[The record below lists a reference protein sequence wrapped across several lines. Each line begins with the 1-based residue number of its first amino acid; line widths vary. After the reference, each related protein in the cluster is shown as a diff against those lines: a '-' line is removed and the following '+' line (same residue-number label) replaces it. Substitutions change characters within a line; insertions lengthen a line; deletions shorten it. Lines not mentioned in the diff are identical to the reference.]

1 MNKLLNNKYINKI
14 LKSEKWILFVLYTMS
29 HFGLVFLLNAKF
41 WDDWTL
47 WNTEIEVIRSQF
59 KQNGIILAGELH
71 VFLRPF
77 SPWIYKILT
86 FILWFFSG
94 MLLYKIARNSSLIK
108 NKQHAFYLSLLFLIT
123 PYFSARVSIINFPYL
138 VCLFLFLLAWSIS
151 NKHKTLSLILFF
163 LSFNTQSLLMFYALP
178 FVDNFH
184 KFYNVNKFKGVL
196 KWSIN
201 NSLFIILP
209 FVFFA
214 IKNIYFPPNGAYED
228 YNQIFSIK
236 TLFYNLPKLMV
247 DYCYLTINVLLFL
260 IISIISWVF
269 IKNRE
274 AESNNN
280 LYYLILGFISLFLG
294 AFPYMI
300 VGHIPTF
307 DDWNSRHQLL
317 LPIGLSLLLLGVT
330 GFLKLTFKFNLML
343 IVVPLFITLNIQ
355 SYVAYFDDWQKQK
368 RIIEK
373 IKYEHPEIANINLLL
388 IDDHTLNAKNR
399 QLRFYEWN
407 GILKLANGHSK
418 VFAININEYQSFL
431 NGDYNRFID
440 NKDYNSEGF
449 KNNSNIIIK
458 TLEIRKQGKYY
469 NTVLKDFTNDSIK

>member
-1 MNKLLNNKYINKI
+1 
-14 LKSEKWILFVLYTMS
+14 V
-29 HFGLVFLLNAKF
+29 
-41 WDDWTL
+41 
-47 WNTEIEVIRSQF
+47 
-59 KQNGIILAGELH
+59 
-71 VFLRPF
+71 
-77 SPWIYKILT
+77 
-86 FILWFFSG
+86 
-94 MLLYKIARNSSLIK
+94 
-108 NKQHAFYLSLLFLIT
+108 
-123 PYFSARVSIINFPYL
+123 
-138 VCLFLFLLAWSIS
+138 
-151 NKHKTLSLILFF
+151 
-163 LSFNTQSLLMFYALP
+163 
-178 FVDNFH
+178 
-184 KFYNVNKFKGVL
+184 

-201 NSLFIILP
+201 NFLFIALP

-247 DYCYLTINVLLFL
+247 DYSYLTVNVLLFL

-269 IKNRE
+269 IKKRE
-274 AESNNN
+274 VESNNN
-280 LYYLILGFISLFLG
+280 RYYILLGFISLILG

-317 LPIGLSLLLLGVT
+317 LPIGLSLSLLGVT
-330 GFLKLTFKFNLML
+330 GFLKWKFKFNLML
-343 IVVPLFITLNIQ
+343 IIVPLFITLNIQ

-388 IDDHTLNAKNR
+388 IDDHTSNAKNR

-407 GILKLANGHSK
+407 GIVKLANGHSK
-418 VFAININEYQSFL
+418 VFAINMAEYPSFMKGDFNKFL
-431 NGDYNRFID
+431 N

-449 KNNSNIIIK
+449 ENKSAIK
-458 TLEIRKQGKYY
+458 IKILEIRKQGKYY
-469 NTVLKDFTNDSIK
+469 NTVLKDFKNDSIK

>member
-1 MNKLLNNKYINKI
+1 MNNLKNLENYDKI
-14 LKSEKWILFVLYTMS
+14 ILFLLYTIS
-29 HFGLVFLLNAKF
+29 NFGIIILSDAKY

-47 WNTEIEVIRSQF
+47 WNTEVEVIRNMF
-59 KQNGIILAGELH
+59 KQNGIIIFGEIH
-71 VFLRPF
+71 VLLRPF
-77 SPWIYKILT
+77 SPWIYKVLS
-86 FILWFFSG
+86 FVLWFFSG
-94 MLLYKIARNSSLIK
+94 ILLYKIFGNSSLLK

-123 PYFSARVSIINFPYL
+123 PYFSARVSMINFPYL
-138 VCLFLFLLAWSIS
+138 VCLFLFLLAWSVS

-178 FVDNFH
+178 FVDNYH
-184 KFYNVNKFKGVL
+184 KFYNENKFKGIV
-196 KWSIN
+196 KWCIN
-201 NSLFIILP
+201 NFLFIALP

-247 DYCYLTINVLLFL
+247 DYSYLTVNVLLFL

-274 AESNNN
+274 VESNSNR
-280 LYYLILGFISLFLG
+280 YYVLLGFISLILG

-300 VGHIPTF
+300 VGHTPTF

-317 LPIGLSLLLLGVT
+317 LPIGLSLLLLGVS
-330 GFLKLTFKFNLML
+330 GFLKLKLKFNLML
-343 IVVPLFITLNIQ
+343 IIVPLFITLNIQ

-388 IDDHTLNAKNR
+388 IDDHTSNAKNR

-407 GILKLANGHSK
+407 GIVKLANGHSK
-418 VFAININEYQSFL
+418 VFAIKMDDYPSFMKGDFNKYL
-431 NGDYNRFID
+431 N

-449 KNNSNIIIK
+449 ENKSAIK
-458 TLEIRKQGKYY
+458 IKILEIRKQGKYY
-469 NTVLKDFTNDSIK
+469 NTQLKDLKNDSIQ